1 MLPADASYF
10 SFFANPDPTTRQGAP
25 SSSSTASF
33 YSPALIS
40 PVLGAFR
47 RDSSDSSWS
56 GSTSTTPSSIA
67 SCSSAFAPIGTSTSA
82 SAGAGT
88 GSSALVDALLKER
101 READVALAAWR
112 VRCETLEEEVG
123 RLAVALDRVE
133 RERDEA
139 RTRGGAELLEGR
151 VQIVA
156 SLSQARR
163 LLHLPRPPHAR
174 PAPIINPDVP
184 MSKQLVPPCNAHY
197 LKGLCDVPRCRY
209 EHRYE
214 LSPEQVDE
222 MRRGAKHHVCNA
234 IKHGLQCPDGDDCI
248 FGHFCPRGP
257 SCGRER
263 CGFSSEQHLF
273 VPPCRLGPCGR

>member
-1 MLPADASYF
+1 MLRADASYF
-10 SFFANPDPTTRQGAP
+10 DLFAGPGPTAQQSVAP
-25 SSSSTASF
+25 SSSTASF
-33 YSPALIS
+33 YSPTLTS
-40 PVLGAFR
+40 PDVGPFR

-56 GSTSTTPSSIA
+56 SSTSTTPSSIA
-67 SCSSAFAPIGTSTSA
+67 SSSGARGPIGTRTSTS
-82 SAGAGT
+82 AGT

-112 VRCETLEEEVG
+112 VRCETLEEKVG
-123 RLAVALDRVE
+123 RLAMALDRVE

-139 RTRGGAELLEGR
+139 RGRGGGELLEGR
-151 VQIVA
+151 VQVA
-156 SLSQARR
+156 TSPIQPRR
-163 LLHLPRPPHAR
+163 FSHFSRPSHAR
-174 PAPIINPDVP
+174 PTPLINPDLP
-184 MSKQLVPPCNAHY
+184 MSKQAVPPCNAHY

-214 LSPEQVDE
+214 LSLEQVDE

-248 FGHFCPRGP
+248 FGHSCPRGP

-263 CGFSSEQHLF
+263 CGFSPEQHLF
-273 VPPCRLGPCGR
+273 VPSCRLGPCGR